1 MNIEILKA
9 TTKEMALEANKF
21 LTKLI
26 RDEKKY
32 DNNIN
37 ENCIINSYYENVYMK
52 NDKCLLLAK
61 INKKYVGYL
70 YGFIINTGETTLE
83 KQAKLDALYT
93 DEEYRENKIGQEL
106 INEFKKWAK
115 SKNIKY
121 I

>member
-70 YGFIINTGETTLE
+70 YGFIINTGNATAE
-83 KQAKLDALYT
+83 DV
-93 DEEYRENKIGQEL
+93 IEL
-106 INEFKKWAK
+106 IEYTKEQVYNKFGKE
-115 SKNIKY
+115 IKTE
-121 I
+121 IEIIGE